1 VAAVGGEIYVAFR
14 RRRFAGGMRGLLCHA
29 LIVTTVLFGG
39 DFRFNGG
46 QDTEALVT
54 ALRAD
59 LVPGRAQ
66 LQAHHFNETVDR
78 QLAVLIL
85 PAR

>member
-1 VAAVGGEIYVAFR
+1 
-14 RRRFAGGMRGLLCHA
+14 MKGLFCHA

-46 QDTEALVT
+46 QDTEALMS

-59 LVPGRAQ
+59 LVVGLTQ
-66 LQAHHFNETVDR
+66 LQAYHVNESAER
-78 QLAVLIL
+78 QLAVLML
-85 PAR
+85 PALR

>member
-1 VAAVGGEIYVAFR
+1 MKALA
-14 RRRFAGGMRGLLCHA
+14 CHA

-46 QDTEALVT
+46 QDTEALLT

-59 LVPGRAQ
+59 VAVRGAQ
-66 LQAHHFNETVDR
+66 VQAYHANESIDR
-78 QLAVLIL
+78 QLAVLLL
-85 PAR
+85 PAVR